1 MASWSLKFSPGANKD
16 LSKLDSEIRLRVIEK
31 LEWLFGNFDSILPQV
46 LHAEFKVFFKLRV
59 GDWRVMY
66 KIDWIE
72 HVIAIRYIEHRNKV
86 YKKKK

>member
-46 LHAEFKVFFKLRV
+46 LHAEFKAFFKLRV

-72 HVIAIRYIEHRNKV
+72 HVITIRYIEHRNKV
-86 YKKKK
+86 YKRKR

>member
-31 LEWLFGNFDSILPQV
+31 LEWLSWNFDSILPQV
-46 LHAEFKVFFKLRV
+46 LHAELNAFFKLRV

-72 HVIAIRYIEHRNKV
+72 HVIVIRYIEHRSKV

>member
-1 MASWSLKFSPGANKD
+1 MASWLLKFSPGASKD
-16 LSKLDSEIRLRVIEK
+16 LSKLDSETCLRVIEK
-31 LEWLFGNFDSILPQV
+31 LEWFSENFDSILPQV
-46 LHAEFKVFFKLRV
+46 LHAELNAFFKLRV

-72 HVIAIRYIEHRNKV
+72 HVIVIRYIEHRSKV